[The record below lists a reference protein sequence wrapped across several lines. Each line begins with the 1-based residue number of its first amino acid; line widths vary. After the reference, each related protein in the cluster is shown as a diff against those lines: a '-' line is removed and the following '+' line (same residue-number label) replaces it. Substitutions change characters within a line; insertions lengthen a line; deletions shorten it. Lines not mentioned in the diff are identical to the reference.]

1 MPTVTAGMCS
11 PMLAARAVKDF
22 PGCSVGQTWR
32 ESPNYQLVSAPLTI
46 ALDARVAAE
55 VPAGRGRYVRELIRG
70 LVPLLGEHRLDLY
83 ARARWEQA
91 PDSAQVRWRTLA
103 GGDLGWAWAAGRAM
117 RGNCDVA
124 LATSSYLLCAAA
136 QAPVHSMV
144 WDLAPFHRELH
155 SPRGSLFERVTLPL
169 AVRRCAS
176 LVAISAAT
184 RDELVARYPSAAART
199 AVAHPA
205 AGPRFTATPSAAD
218 EQALARQGVRRP
230 YVLATGTLEPR
241 KNLPRLIEAFVS
253 LPEHVRAT
261 RQLVLAG
268 APGWET
274 AQTFAHVARH
284 AGMVKALGYVPDED
298 LPALYRGAD
307 AFCYPS
313 LYEGFGIPVLEAMSC
328 GTAVLTSGRSS
339 MPEVAGDAARYVDPY
354 DSGDIARGLHE
365 LLSDSVLRE
374 TLAARGLSRA
384 RQFTWEGAARI
395 VLAVLE
401 GES

>member
-1 MPTVTAGMCS
+1 M
-11 PMLAARAVKDF
+11 
-22 PGCSVGQTWR
+22 
-32 ESPNYQLVSAPLTI
+32 TI

-55 VPAGRGRYVRELIRG
+55 VPAGRGRYVRELIRN
-70 LVPLLGEHRLDLY
+70 LVPLLGEHRLELY
-83 ARARWEQA
+83 ARERWEEV
-91 PDSAQVRWRTLA
+91 PDSGQVKWHTLA
-103 GGDLGWAWAAGRAM
+103 GSDLGWAWAAGRAM

-155 SPRGSLFERVTLPL
+155 SSRGSAFERVTLPL

-184 RDELVARYPSAAART
+184 RDELVARYPKAAART
-199 AVAHPA
+199 AIAHPA
-205 AGPRFTATPSAAD
+205 AGPQFTAVWRD
-218 EQALARQGVRRP
+218 EDERALARQGVSRP

-241 KNLPRLIEAFVS
+241 KNLPRLIEAFTS
-253 LPEHVRAT
+253 LPEDVRAG

-274 AQTFAHVARH
+274 AETFAYVARH
-284 AGMVKALGYVPDED
+284 ARMVKTLGYVPDGD

-307 AFCYPS
+307 VFCYPS
-313 LYEGFGIPVLEAMSC
+313 LYEGFGIPVLEAMCC

-339 MPEVAGDAARYVDPY
+339 MPEVAGDAARYVDP
-354 DSGDIARGLHE
+354 DETADIAQGLRE
-365 LLSDSVLRE
+365 LLSDPSLRE
-374 TLAARGLSRA
+374 TLVARGLKRA
-384 RQFTWEGAARI
+384 QQFTWEGAARA

-401 GES
+401 GKAG

>member
-1 MPTVTAGMCS
+1 M
-11 PMLAARAVKDF
+11 
-22 PGCSVGQTWR
+22 
-32 ESPNYQLVSAPLTI
+32 TI

-55 VPAGRGRYVRELIRG
+55 VPAGRGRYVRELIRN
-70 LVPLLGEHRLDLY
+70 LVPLLGEHRLELY
-83 ARARWEQA
+83 ARERWQEL
-91 PDSAQVRWRTLA
+91 PDSEQVSWRTLP
-103 GGDLGWAWAAGRAM
+103 GSDLGWAWAAGRAM

-136 QAPVHSMV
+136 GAPVHSMV

-155 SPRGSLFERVTLPL
+155 SSRGSVFERVTLPL
-169 AVRRCAS
+169 AVRRCRS

-184 RDELVARYPSAAART
+184 RDELLARYPRAAGRT

-205 AGPRFTATPSAAD
+205 AGPQFTAGRTDED
-218 EQALARQGVRRP
+218 EQALARQGVTRP

-241 KNLPRLIEAFVS
+241 KNLPRLIEAFTS
-253 LPEHVRAT
+253 LPDEVRAA

-274 AQTFAHVARH
+274 AETFAHVARH
-284 AGMVKALGYVPDED
+284 ARMVKTLGYVPEED

-307 AFCYPS
+307 VFCYPS
-313 LYEGFGIPVLEAMSC
+313 LYEGFGIPVLEAICC

-339 MPEVAGDAARYVDPY
+339 MPEVAGDAARYVDPE
-354 DSGDIARGLHE
+354 DTADIAKGLSE
-365 LLSDSVLRE
+365 LLSDPPLRE
-374 TLAARGLSRA
+374 MLVARGLKRA
-384 RQFTWEGAARI
+384 EQFTWEGAART

-401 GES
+401 GQA

>member
-1 MPTVTAGMCS
+1 M
-11 PMLAARAVKDF
+11 
-22 PGCSVGQTWR
+22 
-32 ESPNYQLVSAPLTI
+32 TI

-55 VPAGRGRYVRELIRG
+55 VPAGRGRYVRELIRS

-83 ARARWEQA
+83 ARARWEEA
-91 PDSAQVRWRTLA
+91 PDSAQVTWRTLP
-103 GGDLGWAWAAGRAM
+103 GSDLGWAWAAGRAM
-117 RGNCDVA
+117 RGSCDVA

-184 RDELVARYPSAAART
+184 RDELIARYPTAAART
-199 AVAHPA
+199 AIAHPA
-205 AGPRFTATPSAAD
+205 AGPRFTAAPADGD
-218 EQALARQGVRRP
+218 EQALVRQGVRRP

-241 KNLPRLIEAFVS
+241 KNLPRLIEAFTS
-253 LPEHVRAT
+253 LPEHVRGT

-274 AQTFAHVARH
+274 AETFAHLARH
-284 AGMVKALGYVPDED
+284 ARMVKTLGYVPDDD

-313 LYEGFGIPVLEAMSC
+313 LYEGFGIPVLESMCC
-328 GTAVLTSGRSS
+328 GTAVLTSRRSS
-339 MPEVAGDAARYVDPY
+339 MPEVAGEAARYVDPY
-354 DSGDIARGLHE
+354 DTADIARGLHE
-365 LLSDSVLRE
+365 LLGDPALRE
-374 TLAARGLSRA
+374 QLAERGLHRA
-384 RQFTWEGAARI
+384 RRFTWENTAR
-395 VLAVLE
+395 AVLE
-401 GES
+401 VLERRR